1 MYACAGQ
8 RERGVLNKT
17 SRTMSPSTAIP
28 CTPATF
34 SKVLNSDTASP
45 LSRIPFN
52 SVPPQH

>member
-1 MYACAGQ
+1 
-8 RERGVLNKT
+8 
-17 SRTMSPSTAIP
+17 MSPNTAIP

-34 SKVLNSDTASP
+34 SKVLNSDTASL